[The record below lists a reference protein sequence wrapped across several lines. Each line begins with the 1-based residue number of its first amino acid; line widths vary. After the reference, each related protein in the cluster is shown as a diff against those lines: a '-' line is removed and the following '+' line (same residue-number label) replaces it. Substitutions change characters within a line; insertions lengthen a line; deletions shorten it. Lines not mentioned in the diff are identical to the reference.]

1 VSAGRARSGARRLSA
16 LLEVYGR
23 RTRYAELYVDPTNP
37 IATRDLRGGGRV
49 SVEAWIGKR
58 LKLSAAYDATS
69 SIDQSP
75 EITLY
80 KSLRLTMTGAY

>member
-1 VSAGRARSGARRLSA
+1 MSLGARRLSG
-16 LLEVYGR
+16 LIEVYGR
-23 RTRYAELYVDPTNP
+23 RTRYPALYVDPTNP
-37 IATRDLRGGGRV
+37 IPTSDLRGGGRV

-58 LKLSAAYDATS
+58 LKLSAAYDATTA
-69 SIDQSP
+69 IDQTP